1 MGASSSRMT
10 DSLASEGHP
19 AFRGG
24 GGNGNRPP
32 VMAGGGPPS
41 VASDQDQVDTYS
53 VTSGGSI
60 MYREPGLQEDQGP
73 GDRVYLTPAQVALQ
87 TQLKSKHAELSRR
100 IALQQAE
107 LLRLGEQLALTYRD
121 PGSFFNN
128 HPPQQQQ
135 QVVEPDQINVVL
147 QQPQQQQQQQQQY
160 LASPSLSQPPNL
172 IQPQS
177 IIIRSHQQL
186 PSNMKIVTWRASQ
199 QV

>member
-1 MGASSSRMT
+1 MLLTECDFLDFQTEVCADNTTDKQSKTHSFRSGSPTWSSKSSMCGSDRTGFASSSRMT

-24 GGNGNRPP
+24 NRPP
-32 VMAGGGPPS
+32 VMGGGGAPS

-60 MYREPGLQEDQGP
+60 MYREPGHQETDQGP

-107 LLRLGEQLALTYRD
+107 LLR
-121 PGSFFNN
+121 
-128 HPPQQQQ
+128 
-135 QVVEPDQINVVL
+135 
-147 QQPQQQQQQQQQY
+147 
-160 LASPSLSQPPNL
+160 
-172 IQPQS
+172 
-177 IIIRSHQQL
+177 
-186 PSNMKIVTWRASQ
+186 
-199 QV
+199 

>member
-1 MGASSSRMT
+1 MLLTEYDIHDFQTEVCADNTTDKQSKTHSFRSGSPTWSSKSSMCGSDRTGFASSSRMT

-73 GDRVYLTPAQVALQ
+73 GGGGHHGSGLVTGHRGTSADVRVTRPLTQISNHEAFIQEDIDVN
-87 TQLKSKHAELSRR
+87 TKHG
-100 IALQQAE
+100 Q
-107 LLRLGEQLALTYRD
+107 
-121 PGSFFNN
+121 
-128 HPPQQQQ
+128 
-135 QVVEPDQINVVL
+135 
-147 QQPQQQQQQQQQY
+147 
-160 LASPSLSQPPNL
+160 
-172 IQPQS
+172 
-177 IIIRSHQQL
+177 
-186 PSNMKIVTWRASQ
+186 
-199 QV
+199 

>member
-1 MGASSSRMT
+1 MLLTEYDIHDFQTEVCADNTTDKQSKTHSFRSGSPTWSSKSSMCGSDRTGFASSSRMT

-107 LLRLGEQLALTYRD
+107 LLRWQRYD
-121 PGSFFNN
+121 N
-128 HPPQQQQ
+128 HISKADESLKL
-135 QVVEPDQINVVL
+135 VIN
-147 QQPQQQQQQQQQY
+147 
-160 LASPSLSQPPNL
+160 
-172 IQPQS
+172 ITFK
-177 IIIRSHQQL
+177 
-186 PSNMKIVTWRASQ
+186 SNFW
-199 QV
+199 

>member
-1 MGASSSRMT
+1 MYTCILLTVYDILDFQTEVCADNTTDKQSKTHSFRSGSPTWSSKSSMCGSDRTGFASSSRMT

-32 VMAGGGPPS
+32 VMAVGGPPS

-60 MYREPGLQEDQGP
+60 MYREPGHQEDQGP

-107 LLRLGEQLALTYRD
+107 LLR
-121 PGSFFNN
+121 
-128 HPPQQQQ
+128 
-135 QVVEPDQINVVL
+135 
-147 QQPQQQQQQQQQY
+147 
-160 LASPSLSQPPNL
+160 
-172 IQPQS
+172 
-177 IIIRSHQQL
+177 
-186 PSNMKIVTWRASQ
+186 
-199 QV
+199 